1 MKVEANILTRLEL
14 ARHCLRRH
22 NLEITNKSLAT
33 TYFKSSV
40 KLIIEDIKDID
51 RSGSCEEIL
60 NKFLEC

>member
-1 MKVEANILTRLEL
+1 LKLLDSDNY
-14 ARHCLRRH
+14 
-22 NLEITNKSLAT
+22 T

-51 RSGSCEEIL
+51 RSGSYEEIL